1 MSGITPKH
9 TVWKDLKTMTTTN
22 ENLPTLAEKAI
33 ENLRQGKPNP
43 NYRPMIYICAPYTA
57 VVMNNRKVIEQVESY
72 CRFVYE
78 CGGIPICPQL
88 YLPRFLNL
96 HNYAEFNTSIFMS
109 VVWMRKCA
117 ELWVFGSLPVIWNG
131 KSRRLKRRINPSVT
145 SLNLWRLLNEIYT
158 LHR

>member
-1 MSGITPKH
+1 MI
-9 TVWKDLKTMTTTN
+9 TTN
-22 ENLPTLAEKAI
+22 ENLLTLAEKAI

-57 VVMNNRKVIEQVESY
+57 VVMNNWEVIEQVESY
-72 CRFVYE
+72 CHFVYK

-109 VVWMRKCA
+109 VNQ
-117 ELWVFGSLPVIWNG
+117 LVIWNG
-131 KSRRLKRRINPSVT
+131 RLRKPRKRTNQSAI
-145 SLNLWRLLNEIYT
+145 SLNFWRLLNEIYFI
-158 LHR
+158 HR